1 MRPIM
6 SRLFGLF
13 AVLALL
19 LSFTTASVAH
29 ALEPPACADM
39 TTELAIGHGDGGSE
53 RPADGD
59 KGIAHHHG
67 GCHGHHVAAPADTD
81 TGITF
86 ADGQATRLGASDA
99 PLHGASTDPALRPP
113 QA

>member
-1 MRPIM
+1 M

-39 TTELAIGHGDGGSE
+39 TTELAIGHDDGGSE

-67 GCHGHHVAAPADTD
+67 GCHGHHVAAPAAA
-81 TGITF
+81 GARLAF
-86 ADGQATRLGASDA
+86 ADSQAACLGTGDA
-99 PLHGASTDPALRPP
+99 PLHGAGTDPALRPP